1 MSRISVHAPHHPRK
15 TPSVEG
21 PLTWEGICALFEGCA
36 DFAVKE
42 QTPPGW
48 KEPIRICWLEGM
60 VRTERLN
67 DYVLRPLAACR
78 VPEGVTPG
86 DYLETGG
93 VWDQAV
99 RRQESLEETAS
110 ALVSGS
116 CALFLPGAVLTC
128 AVETE
133 EKRSVSQPDN
143 ETEVKGA
150 KDSFVESIRTNTS
163 LLRRGIAD
171 PALPKR
177 VAEKLADIDED
188 GVITTGELEEYL
200 TEPRRTVFPRVLFT
214 ERPDRVCQGLLEGR
228 VALVADGISMGC
240 VLPGDV
246 SQFLRA
252 PQDRSY
258 HWLAATALLMLR
270 YLSLIVTLLMPGFYI
285 AVATF
290 HVELIPTQLA
300 ISIIASEQD
309 VPFPTAMEVIGLLI
323 SFEILQEAGLRL
335 PKTIGQSV
343 SIIGGLVV
351 GQAAVEAKIVS
362 PAVVIV
368 VAVAGITGFTV
379 PNQDFSNALRLWRL
393 LLSVFASM
401 VGVFG
406 LTMGGAFLVAHLAG
420 LNDFGVPYL
429 WPFSRAVEL
438 DTEDGPVLRQ
448 PLPEVKLRP
457 AELHPGNRRR
467 RW

>member
-163 LLRRGIAD
+163 LLRRRLRTPHLKIQRHIIGRQTQTPVELIWIDGIAD

-214 ERPDRVCQGLLEGR
+214 ERPDRVCEPVFAG
-228 VALVADGISMGC
+228 A
-240 VLPGDV
+240 PGPELSLAGGHSPAHAPV
-246 SQFLRA
+246 SQSHCHAAHARILYCCGHLSRGADPHPAGHLHYRQRA
-252 PQDRSY
+252 GCALSNRHGGHRSSD
-258 HWLAATALLMLR
+258 LL
-270 YLSLIVTLLMPGFYI
+270 
-285 AVATF
+285 
-290 HVELIPTQLA
+290 
-300 ISIIASEQD
+300 
-309 VPFPTAMEVIGLLI
+309 
-323 SFEILQEAGLRL
+323 
-335 PKTIGQSV
+335 
-343 SIIGGLVV
+343 
-351 GQAAVEAKIVS
+351 
-362 PAVVIV
+362 
-368 VAVAGITGFTV
+368 
-379 PNQDFSNALRLWRL
+379 
-393 LLSVFASM
+393 
-401 VGVFG
+401 
-406 LTMGGAFLVAHLAG
+406 
-420 LNDFGVPYL
+420 
-429 WPFSRAVEL
+429 
-438 DTEDGPVLRQ
+438 
-448 PLPEVKLRP
+448 
-457 AELHPGNRRR
+457 
-467 RW
+467 